1 LFIIKT
7 IAFARKRDIW
17 KFIHPSLNIELI
29 LLTLANPLI
38 ATSIVAKKTILIEL
52 TANERDI
59 YKLLY

>member
-7 IAFARKRDIW
+7 IAFASKRDIW
-17 KFIHPSLNIELI
+17 KFIDPLLIIEL
-29 LLTLANPLI
+29 TLPTLVNPLI
-38 ATSIVAKKTILIEL
+38 ATSIVAKKTTLVKL